1 MPRHLRTVSF
11 YFLSVAVLVAALAA
25 GRAIA
30 GEPGA
35 APDTYDMTAANWLM
49 MLPLVLVLAAA
60 FGMNFRERRLI
71 IRHRVT
77 VANPDLDHS
86 NRRYPRAASA
96 PLSAILPPPALATS
110 IPMLDGLVPA
120 DISETRRTYRRA
132 LRWVTNL
139 FGSLRVFTYVPTI
152 LTLIAS
158 ADSSQYSLLT
168 WGAWVMAN
176 ASMTASI
183 YEQNGHKL
191 DHLVLVNAC
200 NTLMC
205 LVTMAVISLYQ

>member
-1 MPRHLRTVSF
+1 MFLPPPWDTKGPRIGIQTSKKTVVLWIFHQNTTMPRHLRTVSF

-77 VANPDLDHS
+77 VAHPDLDHS

-110 IPMLDGLVPA
+110 IPCSMAWSPPTSVRPA
-120 DISETRRTYRRA
+120 APTAVHCAGCPASLEACVCSRTCRR
-132 LRWVTNL
+132 
-139 FGSLRVFTYVPTI
+139 F
-152 LTLIAS
+152 
-158 ADSSQYSLLT
+158 
-168 WGAWVMAN
+168 
-176 ASMTASI
+176 
-183 YEQNGHKL
+183 
-191 DHLVLVNAC
+191 
-200 NTLMC
+200 
-205 LVTMAVISLYQ
+205 

>member
-11 YFLSVAVLVAALAA
+11 YFLSVAVLIGALAA
-25 GRAIA
+25 GLAIA

-35 APDTYDMTAANWLM
+35 AADTYAMTTANWLM
-49 MLPLVLVLAAA
+49 VLPIVLVLAAA
-60 FGMNFRERRLI
+60 FGMHFRERRLI

-86 NRRYPRAASA
+86 NRRYQRDASA
-96 PLSAILPPPALATS
+96 PLSAILPPPAMATS
-110 IPMLDGLVPA
+110 IPLLDGLVPA

-132 LRWVTNL
+132 LRWVTSL

-183 YEQNGHKL
+183 YEQNGRKL

-200 NTLMC
+200 NALMC
-205 LVTMAVISLYQ
+205 LVTMAVICYYR

>member
-11 YFLSVAVLVAALAA
+11 YFLSGAVLVAALAA
-25 GRAIA
+25 GLAIA

-110 IPMLDGLVPA
+110 IPLLDGLVPA
-120 DISETRRTYRRA
+120 DISETRRT
-132 LRWVTNL
+132 
-139 FGSLRVFTYVPTI
+139 
-152 LTLIAS
+152 
-158 ADSSQYSLLT
+158 
-168 WGAWVMAN
+168 
-176 ASMTASI
+176 TAVHCA
-183 YEQNGHKL
+183 G
-191 DHLVLVNAC
+191 
-200 NTLMC
+200 
-205 LVTMAVISLYQ
+205 

>member
-77 VANPDLDHS
+77 VAHPDLDHS
-86 NRRYPRAASA
+86 NRRYPRGMPSA
-96 PLSAILPPPALATS
+96 RVTQARAVRRPPWAKQPNNL
-110 IPMLDGLVPA
+110 
-120 DISETRRTYRRA
+120 IS
-132 LRWVTNL
+132 
-139 FGSLRVFTYVPTI
+139 
-152 LTLIAS
+152 
-158 ADSSQYSLLT
+158 
-168 WGAWVMAN
+168 
-176 ASMTASI
+176 
-183 YEQNGHKL
+183 
-191 DHLVLVNAC
+191 
-200 NTLMC
+200 
-205 LVTMAVISLYQ
+205 